1 MVFRSPKKNTCVF
14 FVLFHHHSSPSP
26 WPSSCGSSLS
36 RGSKASSNPPPPPP
50 PPQGSCTCMGV
61 FLFVEGGAEGEGTDG
76 GSRRD
81 WL

>member
-1 MVFRSPKKNTCVF
+1 
-14 FVLFHHHSSPSP
+14 L
-26 WPSSCGSSLS
+26 LS
-36 RGSKASSNPPPPPP
+36 GGSKASSNPPPPPP

-61 FLFVEGGAEGEGTDG
+61 FLFVERGAEGEGTDG